1 MLMKG
6 TPSPNVIYP
15 VGDVHDLADLHI
27 LAMEKEVADGQRFI
41 AES

>member
-15 VGDVHDLADLHI
+15 VADVRDLAELHI
-27 LAMEKEVADGQRFI
+27 LAMENDAADGQ
-41 AES
+41 